1 LRGKLPIEHLQRA
14 KQASVGRPLGTD
26 FPEACHYTGNAF
38 VARAL
43 AVTFL
48 SREVPWPTF
57 APNSHVETIDMRATS
72 ALDDHSPRQATS
84 PSMPEAAIA
93 ADDPECLSIE
103 DIVVRVTVFVRTPSP
118 QRPSRSCERSAGRGH
133 RYLDHMPHVLRFF
146 QPGLGDPGGAV
157 RQRTAS
163 ATWLYLRS

>member
-1 LRGKLPIEHLQRA
+1 
-14 KQASVGRPLGTD
+14 
-26 FPEACHYTGNAF
+26 
-38 VARAL
+38 VAYIRSQ
-43 AVTFL
+43 F
-48 SREVPWPTF
+48 SCGDDRY
-57 APNSHVETIDMRATS
+57 TS

-103 DIVVRVTVFVRTPSP
+103 DIVVRVTEFVRTPSP

-146 QPGLGDPGGAV
+146 RPGLSDPGGAV

-163 ATWLYLRS
+163 ATWLYHTKGKQSSQR